1 MNTKYKYK
9 YKTNFD
15 DFEISL
21 VKEIKDVYSLFEKR
35 ISKIQSEQ
43 LKIFRN
49 IERGLLYFD
58 ANSFS
63 NQVHFQFAFQTP
75 VQRWFP
81 YREGYS
87 IKLVNS
93 FIKELGIKGNIFD
106 PFSGSGTTLLSA
118 RHNGLQSFGVDIN
131 PISVLVSNVEN
142 EQYTNTDIKKI
153 KSNIE
158 RLKKIVKSNEEYHTS
173 FPLADKV
180 FNKEILNS
188 LLYLKNIIQKIQEER
203 VKNLFFVAWLSI
215 IEEVSNIKKE
225 GNGIKYKNRRRTPNG
240 YIRIDKEKWERQNF
254 PGDKYSYVS
263 NKLIDRLEI
272 IISDIQ
278 FKYGLNE
285 NKPKIYNGSCLQF
298 DELISDE
305 IEFTFFS
312 PPYCNCFD
320 YFEIHKVELWLGDF
334 IYNKE
339 QFKKLRIKGFR
350 SNINSLDNK
359 PVIFK
364 NENLESLISLFDSN
378 KLWNKKIPTVVR
390 GYFDDT
396 YVLLKKLYLHI
407 KKNGFVGIV
416 VGNSAYSGVIIPTD
430 ILISDIAREI
440 GFNVKNV
447 FITRHLTTSS
457 QQKQKLEPLKDY
469 LRESIVLLEK

>member
-334 IYNKE
+334 
-339 QFKKLRIKGFR
+339 F
-350 SNINSLDNK
+350 
-359 PVIFK
+359 
-364 NENLESLISLFDSN
+364 
-378 KLWNKKIPTVVR
+378 
-390 GYFDDT
+390 
-396 YVLLKKLYLHI
+396 
-407 KKNGFVGIV
+407 
-416 VGNSAYSGVIIPTD
+416 
-430 ILISDIAREI
+430 
-440 GFNVKNV
+440 
-447 FITRHLTTSS
+447 
-457 QQKQKLEPLKDY
+457 
-469 LRESIVLLEK
+469 